1 MVPKTSTAI
10 HSLYPLDLSHPVDPY
25 QAQVAIAFNPM
36 HDPDNTSID
45 HPSAPM
51 SALTELTVAGMNCGN
66 CARHVNDALRE
77 VRGVASVDVQLERGR
92 AIIRWQ
98 SELNPEPDL
107 LLAAVKHA
115 GYNAVV
121 LDRDPDANDTPTF
134 SPLAAWRFN
143 VIFGAVL
150 TLPLIVGEW
159 ILGLGAV
166 TWFKWFGFAV
176 AAPVMVVCG
185 RGFFRGA
192 WQQLKRGASNMD
204 TLVALGSST
213 AFGYSV
219 WGLVAGWPG
228 HLYFMEAAAIVTL
241 ISTGHWL
248 EAIAGARASDSLRA
262 LMDLTPPTGRRLGP
276 EQVEYVVPVADL
288 RPGDVVAIRP
298 GDRVPTDGTAINGT
312 STLDESMLT
321 GESRPIDKSPG
332 DTVFAGTINLDGH
345 LHVRVS
351 ATGETTALAQ
361 IITVVR
367 RAQTSR
373 ANIQRLADRV
383 SNVFVPIVV
392 VIALATALWWGLNYE
407 QALSTGQTLAAFL
420 WHVHFPATALAASFI
435 HAAAVLIV
443 ACPCAMGLATPAAIM
458 AGTNAAARRGILIR
472 DGQALE
478 KSGQI
483 TTVIFDKTGTLT
495 EGHLTVA
502 AYHQISATDSIH
514 DPRKVAI
521 ALAQPSNH
529 PLSRALS
536 RMAHDAI
543 PPENAAGVEAAAT
556 RTTASTPFQHW
567 RELRGLGVEAQ
578 VPAEPASLFRLGSL
592 NWLAESG
599 VDLAAASHFT
609 EQWTRDGAT
618 VLGLAHDSR
627 LLGLFA
633 LHDRLKPRASNV
645 VRQLIQLTGQVYLI
659 TGDQRATALAV
670 AAQAGIPPGN
680 VFADVRAE
688 QKAGIVE
695 QLQRS
700 GHRVAFVGDGI
711 NDAPALEQ
719 ADLGI
724 AVSKA
729 TDVAREAA
737 DIILLN
743 SDIQAI
749 PEAIALARATL
760 RTIRQNLFWAFF
772 YNAAA
777 VPLAALGFLSPVLCA
792 AAMGFSD
799 LIVIGNSLR
808 LRRYQVPPLSYH
820 PPRQPMAQGL

>member
-1 MVPKTSTAI
+1 MLA
-10 HSLYPLDLSHPVDPY
+10 
-25 QAQVAIAFNPM
+25 
-36 HDPDNTSID
+36 PDNTSID
-45 HPSAPM
+45 GPSTTV
-51 SALTELTVAGMNCGN
+51 SALTELAVAGMNCGN
-66 CARHVNDALRE
+66 CARHVSEALQR
-77 VRGVASVDVQLERGR
+77 VDGVDSVDVQLERGH
-92 AIIRWQ
+92 ATVRWQ
-98 SELNPEPDL
+98 RGINPETDV

-115 GYNAVV
+115 GYSATA
-121 LDRDPDANDTPTF
+121 LDRDPDAKDTPSY
-134 SPLAAWRFN
+134 SPLAAWKFN

-150 TLPLIVGEW
+150 TFPLIVGEW
-159 ILGLGAV
+159 VLGLGAV

-219 WGLVAGWPG
+219 WGLIAGWQG

-262 LMDLTPPTGRRLGP
+262 LMDLTPLTARRLGP
-276 EQVEYVVPVADL
+276 DQMECEVSVAEL
-288 RPGDVVAIRP
+288 RPGDVVGIRP
-298 GDRVPTDGTAINGT
+298 GDRVPTDGEAIDGT

-332 DTVFAGTINLDGH
+332 DTVYAGTINLDGR
-345 LHVRVS
+345 LQVRVS
-351 ATGETTALAQ
+351 ATGEATALAH
-361 IITVVR
+361 IIAVVR

-373 ANIQRLADRV
+373 ASIQRLADRV

-392 VIALATALWWGLNYE
+392 LIALATAFWWGLNYE
-407 QALSTGQTLAAFL
+407 QALTTGQTLAAYL
-420 WHVHFPATALAASFI
+420 WHVHFPATALAAAFV

-478 KSGQI
+478 KSGHI
-483 TTVIFDKTGTLT
+483 TTVMFDKTGTIT
-495 EGHLTVA
+495 EGHLTLA
-502 AYHQISATDSIH
+502 AFHEVSGTDSNH
-514 DPRKVAI
+514 DPRQVAI

-536 RMAHDAI
+536 RMADDATSL
-543 PPENAAGVEAAAT
+543 ENPVSNCEASAPRTTAPTVFHGWREIRGCGVEA
-556 RTTASTPFQHW
+556 R
-567 RELRGLGVEAQ
+567 
-578 VPAEPASLFRLGSL
+578 VPDKPASLFRLGSL

-599 VDLAAASHFT
+599 VNLAAVGPFT
-609 EQWTRDGAT
+609 DKWTGDGAT
-618 VLGLAHDSR
+618 VLGLAHDSQ

-633 LHDRLKPRASNV
+633 LHDRLKPHASDV
-645 VRQLIQLTGQVYLI
+645 VQHLIQQSGQVYLI

-680 VFADVRAE
+680 VFAEVRAE
-688 QKAGIVE
+688 QKSGIVE

-749 PEAIALARATL
+749 PEAISLARATL

-777 VPLAALGFLSPVLCA
+777 VPLAALGFLSPILCA

-808 LRRYQVPPLSYH
+808 LRRYQARRPASTTFG
-820 PPRQPMAQGL
+820 R